1 MENNARKSLTI
12 RKAEGVNAKACF
24 DVHTRGCGACGS
36 GMPNSSLNYLYSS
49 SRKVPELKKA
59 EL

>member
-24 DVHTRGCGACGS
+24 DVHTRGCGACDS
-36 GMPNSSLNYLYSS
+36 DMPNSSLNNFAPAREKYQN
-49 SRKVPELKKA
+49 
-59 EL
+59 